1 MNKAQ
6 LLVITMFSAAAMA
19 SPSAAQ
25 KTQPPSPLLSAL
37 KACHSITNA
46 AEKLACFERASQAL
60 IGAEEKGEVAVVQRK
75 QVQEVRRS
83 LFGFSVPKFPFFS
96 KGGKEVDDEE
106 PREII
111 SSLRSFNSI
120 GNGRYRVQIADASAV
135 WETTESSMLRDPKP
149 GDKVTIKGGVMGSY
163 FMQIGTQRWVRARR
177 VR

>member
-1 MNKAQ
+1 MSKAR
-6 LLVITMFSAAAMA
+6 LILITLVAAAVTTSA
-19 SPSAAQ
+19 SGA
-25 KTQPPSPLLSAL
+25 KDTQPPSPLLSAL
-37 KACHSITNA
+37 QACHSIADA
-46 AEKLACFERASQAL
+46 AQKLACFERASQAL
-60 IGAEEKGEVAVVQRK
+60 ISAEENGEIAVVHQK

-96 KGGKEVDDEE
+96 KKGNDADDE

-120 GNGRYRVQIADASAV
+120 GNGRYRVGIADASAI
-135 WETTESSMLRDPKP
+135 WETTESAMLRDPKP

-177 VR
+177 VH

>member
-1 MNKAQ
+1 MNKAR
-6 LLVITMFSAAAMA
+6 LILVTLAAAAVTTSA
-19 SPSAAQ
+19 SGAADT
-25 KTQPPSPLLSAL
+25 KGPSPLLSAL
-37 KACHSITNA
+37 QACHSIADA
-46 AEKLACFERASQAL
+46 AQKLACFERASQAL
-60 IGAEEKGEVAVVQRK
+60 ISAEEKGEIAVVHQK

-96 KGGKEVDDEE
+96 KRDDKEDDE